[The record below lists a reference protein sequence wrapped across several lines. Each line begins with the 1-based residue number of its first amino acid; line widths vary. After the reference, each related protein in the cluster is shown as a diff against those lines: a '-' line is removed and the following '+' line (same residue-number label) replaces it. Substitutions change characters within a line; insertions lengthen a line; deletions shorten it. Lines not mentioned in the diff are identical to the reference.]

1 LKYFLGIEIAY
12 SNGELFLSQ
21 RKYVLD
27 LLKEI
32 SKLGCKPVSILI
44 DRKYKLNSEDEEPLE
59 DINNFQRLIGK
70 LIYLTVMRPNISF
83 MISQLSQF
91 KHSSRTSHLE
101 AINRV
106 LRNLKKTPRKG
117 ILMKINDSNEICD
130 YADADWAR
138 SCDKK
143 FTTGYCTFIGGN
155 IVT

>member
-59 DINNFQRLIGK
+59 DINNFQ
-70 LIYLTVMRPNISF
+70 V
-83 MISQLSQF
+83 
-91 KHSSRTSHLE
+91 SSYDIDNKRVDMDE
-101 AINRV
+101 AITQGLEYHN
-106 LRNLKKTPRKG
+106 
-117 ILMKINDSNEICD
+117 
-130 YADADWAR
+130 
-138 SCDKK
+138 
-143 FTTGYCTFIGGN
+143 
-155 IVT
+155 